1 MWRSKGGTAEHHPLH
16 RIYYDESLRY
26 SSEDPADPALTV
38 RVLTI
43 MLTEEY

>member
-1 MWRSKGGTAEHHPLH
+1 LSPSKGGTACRHPLH
-16 RIYYDESLRY
+16 RIYYDEYLRY
-26 SSEDPADPALTV
+26 STEDPADPALTV